1 MTAADSPAVIDRTQL
16 IERHLPLARSL
27 ARRYMQGG
35 EPFDDLEQTARVG
48 LIKAAERYDAERGG
62 FAAYAVPTILGEL
75 RRHFRD
81 RGWALR
87 VPRRIQDH
95 ALDVER
101 ATTVLSAELQRAPT
115 VIELAG
121 HTGLSVEEVL
131 EAHEAAGAHW
141 TVPLAGGPAD
151 DDEEIPDV
159 RIPADSGRPA
169 RDGDR
174 DSRGPRRD
182 GPGRDRPRRSS
193 SGDTTRLYI
202 GLGRTAGVRPGDLVG
217 AITGEAGLSGRD
229 IGAIEIAQRFALV
242 EVPAAAADDVMA
254 ALRSATIKGRRF
266 AVRPDRGFDR

>member
-151 DDEEIPDV
+151 DDEDHAP
-159 RIPADSGRPA
+159 SQ
-169 RDGDR
+169 
-174 DSRGPRRD
+174 
-182 GPGRDRPRRSS
+182 PGRVDDGFARAEQHADVMMMLRALEPRDREIVLLRFHHELSQREIGSRLGLSQMGVSRILRRSLE
-193 SGDTTRLYI
+193 RM
-202 GLGRTAGVRPGDLVG
+202 RG
-217 AITGEAGLSGRD
+217 AAEG
-229 IGAIEIAQRFALV
+229 
-242 EVPAAAADDVMA
+242 
-254 ALRSATIKGRRF
+254 
-266 AVRPDRGFDR
+266 